1 MSTQITLVAY
11 LSAFLGLL
19 LLSIQLYLLYLKNNQ
34 RVTSG
39 TKLMCWREV
48 AGWCYPRL
56 IQIPFLR
63 GYMKH
68 IRLRLSLIHSLEED
82 ALCAQTT
89 SVMFIVIGVMVSIG
103 FALNMVVHSLH
114 LWIVTICVLY
124 FISETVVDFFVNRL
138 NTRLLHQLI
147 DFIGALRTQYFES
160 YMVDEA
166 FYSALQQCD
175 ANRHTIMYHQGM
187 QIYEILIASDGEECL
202 ERYYQVAPNHY
213 VKLLAG
219 MAFMTKEYGDAKVDE
234 ASVFAKGLN
243 LATQELRDEVMSRE
257 KLNFALKSMN
267 FVALMP
273 LFTLGP
279 LRNWASASFMPLEKF
294 YSGPLGFVAE
304 MTVLIIILLAY
315 IILRRVQKFHDD
327 ASQGPLDQ
335 FVHDGLNRSLKSL
348 APWVTPKKG
357 SLGDLRYRKN
367 QLKALHAET
376 LESFYLRKLYT
387 SGFCAA
393 IIIILIAAM
402 LFLSVRSVLYNPM
415 LIDGYLGGEL
425 SAEAIRDAQKITEL
439 DRALLKELK
448 SPINKEI
455 KSNLSDEAV
464 ELKIVSL
471 YGISENQI
479 APTKARLIAK
489 LKALDAIG
497 LNGYHALL
505 IYGGGVFGWLMPN
518 AMLFLK
524 KRLIEM
530 HTLTE
535 IGKFQ
540 LVILVLMHVQHMTVD
555 QVLVWLE
562 RFSLVFKE
570 PLQRA
575 ILDYDSGALVALE
588 YLRQASPHPDYQK
601 LIYQL
606 CMSCETLALSKAF
619 EELESE
625 KLYYQEKRRIAN
637 ERSVNEKIQL
647 GQMIGFLPIYATIAL
662 YFMVPM
668 VYASTSEMQLYFE
681 KLAL

>member
-1 MSTQITLVAY
+1 MSAQIKSVAY
-11 LSAFLGLL
+11 LSIFLAMM
-19 LLSIQLYLLYLKNNQ
+19 LLSIQLYMLYLKNNQ
-34 RVTSG
+34 RVTSRS
-39 TKLMCWREV
+39 KLMTWREIAV
-48 AGWCYPRL
+48 WCYPRL
-56 IQIPFLR
+56 TQVPIVR

-68 IRLRLSLIHSLEED
+68 IRLRLSLIHSLEEE

-89 SVMFIVIGVMVSIG
+89 SVMFIVMAVVVSIG
-103 FALNMVVHSLH
+103 FALSMVIHSLH
-114 LWIVTICVLY
+114 LWLVTICVLY

-138 NTRLLHQLI
+138 NSRLLHQLI
-147 DFIGALRTQYFES
+147 GFIGALRTHYFES

-187 QIYEILIASDGEECL
+187 QIYEILIASDGEESL

-219 MAFMTKEYGDAKVDE
+219 MAFMTKEYGDARVDE

-273 LFTLGP
+273 LFSLGP
-279 LRNWASASFMPLEKF
+279 LRDWASASFMPLERF

-335 FVHDGLNRSLKSL
+335 FVHEGLNRSLKGL
-348 APWVTPKKG
+348 AKKITPKVRSSG
-357 SLGDLRYRKN
+357 AQRYQKS
-367 QLKALHAET
+367 QLKALHAES

-387 SGFCAA
+387 SGFCAVV
-393 IIIILIAAM
+393 IIVLIGVM
-402 LFLSVRSVLYNPM
+402 LLMSIRSVLYNPT

-425 SAEAIRDAQKITEL
+425 SAEAIRDAKKITDL
-439 DRALLKELK
+439 DRMLLKEMKRPITDEALK
-448 SPINKEI
+448 SR
-455 KSNLSDEAV
+455 
-464 ELKIVSL
+464 IVTL
-471 YGISENQI
+471 YGVSENQTN
-479 APTKARLIAK
+479 PTRMRLMQK
-489 LKALDAIG
+489 MKALDEIG
-497 LNGYHALL
+497 LNGYHAAL
-505 IYGGGVFGWLMPN
+505 IYLSGLFGWLMPN

-562 RFSLVFKE
+562 KFSLVFKE

-575 ILDYDSGALVALE
+575 ILDYDAGALAALE
-588 YLRQASPHPDYQK
+588 NLRHASTHPDYQK

-606 CMSCETLALSKAF
+606 CVSCENLALSKAF

-681 KLAL
+681 KLAM